1 NKLIQVYLQS
11 NVDDK
16 NRIADSTMSFIN
28 GRLELVAL
36 ELTDIEKEIES
47 YKKTTGLTDISEQ
60 SRQLLSSSSDYIKQ
74 LTQQQVQLSILE
86 SLEKYLDENPK
97 GIVPTSMVVQDPA
110 FVGLINNY
118 NTIQLERER
127 TLMTTN

>member
-1 NKLIQVYLQS
+1 RRHTRFSRDWSSDVCSSDLKGEVILNKLIQVYLQS

-97 GIVPTSMVVQDPA
+97 GIVPTSMV
-110 FVGLINNY
+110 
-118 NTIQLERER
+118 
-127 TLMTTN
+127 